1 MGVKRVLVVAAH
13 ADDEVLGCGATMA
26 RHADMGDS
34 VHVVVMTDGVGARN
48 PPDLSLLRA
57 ERESAANSA
66 AKILG
71 VKKIEFMN
79 QPDNQLDTVP
89 MLELVKIIEGAVARY
104 RPDIVY
110 THTPQDLNIDHRVTC
125 EATIVACRPQGGEN
139 VKKILFF
146 EVLSSTEW
154 GVGTYDSFKPNWFT
168 DIHKQ
173 FDRKQDALMC
183 YSREMRSFPHPR
195 SKEAVES
202 LAKLRGSACG
212 LFKAEAFFL
221 HRNIS

>member
-89 MLELVKIIEGAVARY
+89 MLELVKMIEGAVART
-104 RPDIVY
+104 DLTLF

-125 EATIVACRPQGGEN
+125 EATIVVIAARG
-139 VKKILFF
+139 KTAALFF
-146 EVLSSTEW
+146 SKFYPAQSGELEHMTHLSQIGLLTS
-154 GVGTYDSFKPNWFT
+154 
-168 DIHKQ
+168 Q
-173 FDRKQDALMC
+173 FDRKQDALC

-202 LAKLRGSACG
+202 LAKLRVKCG
-212 LFKAEAFFL
+212 LLKQKHFYCIET
-221 HRNIS
+221 